1 MLKADRTHLSALMQC
16 FPGGS
21 ITGAPKFRAMEII
34 EQLEPHTRGPYTGS
48 MGYMGFN
55 QMSQWNILI
64 RTAIRTDEE
73 LILHVGSGIV
83 ADSDPEAEFQETE
96 DKAAGWRQALY
107 NTRPVDTLSHAQR
120 QNAGQP
126 PHQT

>member
-1 MLKADRTHLSALMQC
+1 
-16 FPGGS
+16 
-21 ITGAPKFRAMEII
+21 MEII

-107 NTRPVDTLSHAQR
+107 NNRHRDILSHAQR
-120 QNAGQP
+120 RNARQP

>member
-1 MLKADRTHLSALMQC
+1 MKSSNNSSPTPEVPIPAAWVTW
-16 FPGGS
+16 
-21 ITGAPKFRAMEII
+21 
-34 EQLEPHTRGPYTGS
+34 
-48 MGYMGFN
+48 GFN

-64 RTAIRTDEE
+64 RTAIRTDKE